1 MKKIGVNKKR
11 RICIITANRAEY
23 SRVKTVIEAIDKHCG
38 LEYIL
43 VVIGSHLLRK
53 YGNTCREIERDGFI
67 IHERIYNT
75 IEGENPVTMAKSAG
89 FAIIE
94 LATVLDNY
102 KPDFVIVLTDR
113 YETLSAAV
121 AAAFLNIPVVHI
133 QGGEVTGTIDES
145 IRHAVTKF
153 AHVHFAATEISRQRI
168 IKMGEEP
175 RFVFNVGC
183 PATDLL
189 VRVKILPQ
197 KKIFSND
204 EIRNPA
210 INPDKPFILVLQHP
224 VTTEFGEGYHQIE
237 ETLHAVRKFGMQTI
251 MLWPN
256 VDAGSEHIV
265 TAIRRFLEKFSLKNI
280 FMYRHIS
287 NSLFIQL
294 LYHCKCFVGNSSSG
308 IRESCYFGTP
318 VVNIGTRQQRR
329 ERGSNVRDANYARGE
344 IFAAIVKQVK
354 HGRYP
359 RENVFGDGDSGKKI
373 ADILAKIDRIEVQKI
388 ITY

>member
-1 MKKIGVNKKR
+1 MKKK
-11 RICIITANRAEY
+11 RICIVTANRAEY
-23 SRVKTVIEAIDKHCG
+23 SRVKTVLEAISKNQK

-43 VVIGSHLLRK
+43 IVIGSHLLRK
-53 YGNTCREIERDGFI
+53 YGNTYREIERDGFT

-94 LATVLDNY
+94 LATLLDSY
-102 KPDFVIVLTDR
+102 KPDFVVALTDR

-121 AAAFLNIPVVHI
+121 TAAFLNIPVAHI

-153 AHVHFAATEISRQRI
+153 AHVHFAASEASRQRI
-168 IKMGEEP
+168 IKLGETPE
-175 RFVFNVGC
+175 FVFNVGC

-189 VRVKILPQ
+189 LRAKILRQ
-197 KKIFSND
+197 KEVLTNEEIKNPHIKAND
-204 EIRNPA
+204 
-210 INPDKPFILVLQHP
+210 PFIVVLQHP
-224 VTTEFGEGYHQIE
+224 VTTEFGEGYSQIE
-237 ETLHAVRKFGMQTI
+237 ETLYAIKDFGMQTI

-265 TAIRRFLEKFSLKNI
+265 TAIRRFLEEYRLRNI
-280 FMYRHIS
+280 FMYRHIT

-294 LYHCKCFVGNSSSG
+294 LYHCKCLIGNSSSG

-318 VVNIGTRQQRR
+318 VVNIGTRQHGR
-329 ERGSNVRDANYARGE
+329 ERGKNVVDVGYGRHL
-344 IFAAIVKQVK
+344 ILKAIKKQVS

-359 RENVFGDGDSGKKI
+359 RENVFGKGDAGRKI
-373 ADILAKIDRIEVQKI
+373 ADILSTINGIKVQKI

>member
-1 MKKIGVNKKR
+1 MKKK
-11 RICIITANRAEY
+11 RICIVTANRAEY
-23 SRVKTVIEAIDKHCG
+23 SRVKTVLEAISKNQK

-43 VVIGSHLLRK
+43 IVIGSHLLRK
-53 YGNTCREIERDGFI
+53 YGNTYREIERDGFT

-94 LATVLDNY
+94 LATLLDSY
-102 KPDFVIVLTDR
+102 KPDFVVVLTDR

-121 AAAFLNIPVVHI
+121 TAAFLNIPVAHI

-153 AHVHFAATEISRQRI
+153 AHVHFAASEASRQRI
-168 IKMGEEP
+168 IKLGETPE
-175 RFVFNVGC
+175 FVFNVGC

-189 VRVKILPQ
+189 LRAKILRQ
-197 KKIFSND
+197 KEVLTNEEIKNPHIKAND
-204 EIRNPA
+204 
-210 INPDKPFILVLQHP
+210 PFIVVLQHP
-224 VTTEFGEGYHQIE
+224 VTTEFGEGYSQIE
-237 ETLHAVRKFGMQTI
+237 ETLYAIKDFGMQTI

-265 TAIRRFLEKFSLKNI
+265 TAIRRFLEEYRLRNI
-280 FMYRHIS
+280 FMYRHIT

-294 LYHCKCFVGNSSSG
+294 LYHCKCLIGNSSSG

-318 VVNIGTRQQRR
+318 VVNIGTRQHGR
-329 ERGSNVRDANYARGE
+329 ERGKNVVDVGYGRHL
-344 IFAAIVKQVK
+344 ILKAIKKQVS

-359 RENVFGDGDSGKKI
+359 RENVFGKGDAGRKI
-373 ADILAKIDRIEVQKI
+373 ADILSTINGIKVQKI